1 MIVVDSFGWIEYFTD
16 GPLADDYE
24 KYLNKPEEIIT
35 PSIVVY
41 EVYKKIRRER
51 GQRDALIALDQM
63 KKTKIIPLDDALAA
77 KAADTSLTHGLA
89 MADSIVYTTGLE
101 HKAGV
106 ITSDADLKDLPEVIF
121 LPSNTG
127 AKPPRGRTVDRSEK
141 GKSFHAR

>member
-51 GQRDALIALDQM
+51 GQRDALIALDQI
-63 KKTKIIPLDDALAA
+63 KKTRIIPLDDGLAA

-101 HKAGV
+101 YKAKV
-106 ITSDADLKDLPEVIF
+106 VTSDADLQNLPQVIF
-121 LPSNTG
+121 LPSAAR
-127 AKPPRGRTVDRSEK
+127 AKPQGRHTAAK
-141 GKSFHAR
+141 KKSTNDKQSP

>member
-1 MIVVDSFGWIEYFTD
+1 MIVIDSFGWIEYFTD

-101 HKAGV
+101 HKARV

-121 LPSNTG
+121 LPSNAG
-127 AKPPRGRTVDRSEK
+127 AKPPRGRTAGRSEK